1 MYVTSY
7 PSNAP
12 ILVAILVTR
21 DVQEIDVE
29 DLNVS
34 NQCLNISLIGAILF
48 FLSMHR
54 EFVIQHDKQI
64 LCLA

>member
-12 ILVAILVTR
+12 ILVMIHVTR

-29 DLNVS
+29 ALNVS
-34 NQCLNISLIGAILF
+34 NQCLNISFAGATLIF
-48 FLSMHR
+48 
-54 EFVIQHDKQI
+54 
-64 LCLA
+64 

>member
-34 NQCLNISLIGAILF
+34 NQCLKIAFTGEILI
-48 FLSMHR
+48 FLSMS
-54 EFVIQHDKQI
+54 
-64 LCLA
+64 